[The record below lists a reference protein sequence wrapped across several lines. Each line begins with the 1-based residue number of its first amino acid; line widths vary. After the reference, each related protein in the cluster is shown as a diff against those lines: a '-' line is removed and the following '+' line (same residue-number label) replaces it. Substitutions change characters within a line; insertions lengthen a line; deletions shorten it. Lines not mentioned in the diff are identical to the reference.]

1 MKKFLRCAIVAAVL
15 AVLLVSQAS
24 AFNYWDNGYILAP
37 DGKTRMA
44 MPKPYTCEQV
54 ISGFKG
60 SEVSNSFNNPQ
71 DLFLSE
77 QGEYYVADTGN
88 KRIVRLNSNFE
99 YIAEYNGGNRLSAP
113 EGVFVT
119 NEGDMYIADS
129 AAQKIVHLDPMGE
142 WVEDFVMPESEL
154 LYNVTYFSP
163 SKVALNPVNNYLYVI
178 QGKQFM
184 SIDAAN
190 NFKGYI
196 GANKVGFNLIN
207 FIIMTF
213 ATDQQKDQMNTIEP
227 DAYFNFCVANGGKIY
242 ATSAEKNTRI
252 SVINTVGTNT
262 FPKKSYGEVIYSDTG
277 KKQEPMFKDIC
288 VDENEIITVI
298 EERTRCVYQ
307 YDQDGNLLCIF
318 GGEGSTAGY
327 FNIPSSIVYAGNGKL
342 VILDAA
348 DARIQVFKPTEFIT
362 TVQKAVVAYADGKY
376 DDSLKLWEDIKKD
389 NASYSLAREF
399 IGKINMKKGL
409 YAEVLDDF
417 RQSEDR
423 ENYGK
428 AFEKLRYEFMQQWFY
443 VLVAAIIVAIVLLVL
458 AMKRFNRYVRKIKKE
473 FWDELE
479 G

>member
-44 MPKPYTCEQV
+44 MPKPYTCDQV
-54 ISGFKG
+54 ITSFEG
-60 SEVSNSFNNPQ
+60 SEVSNTLNSPQ

-77 QGEYYVADTGN
+77 NGDYYIADTGN
-88 KRIVRLNSNFE
+88 KRIVRLTSNFE
-99 YIAEYNGGNRLSAP
+99 YVAEYNGGDRLSAP
-113 EGVFVT
+113 EGIYVT
-119 NEGDMYIADS
+119 AEGDMYIADS
-129 AAQKIVHLDPMGE
+129 AAQRIVHLDAEGE
-142 WVEDFVMPESEL
+142 WVEDFVMPESDL

-163 SKVALNPVNNYLYVI
+163 SKIALNPVNNYLYVI

-207 FIIMTF
+207 LIVMTF
-213 ATDQQKDQMNTIEP
+213 ATDEQKDQMNTVET
-227 DAYFNFCVANGGKIY
+227 DAYYNFCVANGGKIY

-262 FPKKSYGEVIYSDTG
+262 YPKDKYGEVIYNGSG
-277 KKQEPMFKDIC
+277 VKKEPAFKDIC

-298 EERTRCVYQ
+298 EENTRCVYQ
-307 YDQDGNLLCIF
+307 YDEEGNLLCIF

-327 FNIPSSIVYAGNGKL
+327 FNVPSSIVYAGNGKL
-342 VILDAA
+342 VTLDSA
-348 DARIQVFKPTEFIT
+348 DAKLQVFEPTQFIT
-362 TVQKAVVAYADGKY
+362 TVQKAVVAYADGRY
-376 DDSLKLWEDIKKD
+376 DESLELWEQIKKD

-417 RQSEDR
+417 KQSEDR

-428 AFEKLRYEFMQQWFY
+428 AFEKLRYEFMQKWFY
-443 VLVAAIIVAIVLLVL
+443 VIVAAAIVAIVALVL
-458 AMKRFNRYVRKIKKE
+458 AMKQVSKYIRRIKKE